1 MSDPV
6 LLQEPLRPSDRERL
20 DRLEKILT
28 EETERRTS
36 LLKAIK
42 EEEKLWRSVSKT
54 EGMNKMEASAA
65 KVAAVM
71 LNNLV
76 DRWERGERFV
86 WDSAEK
92 TIRNIVDR

>member
-36 LLKAIK
+36 LLEAIK
-42 EEEKLWRSVSKT
+42 AEEKLWRDVSQA
-54 EGMNKMEASAA
+54 EGLNKMEASAA
-65 KVAAVM
+65 KIAGKM
-71 LNNLV
+71 LGNLV
-76 DRWERGERFV
+76 DRWEKGERFV
-86 WDSAEK
+86 WDSAEL

>member
-36 LLKAIK
+36 LLEAIK
-42 EEEKLWRSVSKT
+42 EEEKLWRSVSET

-65 KVAAVM
+65 KIAGVM
-71 LNNLV
+71 LGNLV
-76 DRWERGERFV
+76 DRWEKGERFV
-86 WDSAEK
+86 WDATEK
-92 TIRNIVDR
+92 TIRNIVNR